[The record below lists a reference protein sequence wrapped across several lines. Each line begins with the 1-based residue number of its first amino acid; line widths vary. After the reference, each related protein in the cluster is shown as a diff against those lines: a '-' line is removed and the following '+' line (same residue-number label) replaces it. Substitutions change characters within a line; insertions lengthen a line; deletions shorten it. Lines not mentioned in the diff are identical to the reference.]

1 MKKIAIALIA
11 MLLLC
16 ASVFAATIDTSKF
29 ETIEDFNGLPI
40 GVQTAVLYEEL
51 IQDRVPDTEFQYYT
65 MPTDMILALKSGK
78 VAAYLVEA
86 VGYGVHKANHP
97 ELGTFKEVPGY
108 ISASNIIGNNDKQER
123 LLAEMN
129 EFIRNGYKNGLL
141 GDEGSLY
148 QYWIA
153 DFDPLTDNVGVKDF
167 EFTGENGTLNIAVE
181 GGYEPFSFVSDGN
194 LAGFDVEFIC
204 RFCVEY
210 GYKPIFNEIPFESI
224 APGVETGKF
233 DIGMNIVVSEERNET
248 GTLSDVYYTC
258 PVLLVVLGS
267 EEEAATPVATTAKTS
282 SSKDVSTF
290 TKIEDFDGLP
300 IGVQTAV
307 LYEELIQ
314 ERVPNTAFQ
323 YYTMPTDMI
332 LALKSGKVAGYLVEA
347 VGYGVHK
354 ANHPDLDVFPE
365 VPGYIS
371 ASNII
376 GNNDKQERLLAEMN
390 EFIKKGYEN
399 GLLGDDGSLYQYWIA
414 DFDPLTDNV
423 GVKDF
428 EFTGENGTLN
438 IAVEGGYEPFSFVS
452 DGNLAGFDVEFICR
466 FCVGYGYKPVFNE
479 IPFESIAPGVET
491 GKFDIGMNIVVS
503 EERNETGTLSDI
515 YYTCPVYLVVMGSD
529 DTAAT
534 TGTVVKGTTNTNTG
548 FFAKIQNS
556 FYKTFIRENR
566 WKLFVSGAGVTTLIT
581 VCSILIGTILGF
593 AVYMACRHGNVFAN
607 KTTNFFM
614 WLIHGMPTVLFL
626 MILYYIIFGK
636 SRLSGMWISVVGF
649 SLMFACSMIDML
661 RVGYNAIGKGQYEAS
676 TALGYSDGQSFF
688 KILLPQAAHHFLPIY
703 SNEVVTLIKETSVV
717 GYIAVLDLTKIS
729 DLVRSRTYEAF
740 FALILTAVVY
750 FVIQGIMVR
759 IVKMIQKKID
769 PRRRSDKKILA
780 GIDTKDWELF

>member
-1 MKKIAIALIA
+1 MKKLVSITITILLICSAL
-11 MLLLC
+11 
-16 ASVFAATIDTSKF
+16 FAATVDTSKF
-29 ETIEDFNGLPI
+29 EKIEDFNGLPI

-97 ELGTFKEVPGY
+97 ELSTFKEVPGY

-123 LLAEMN
+123 LLREMN
-129 EFIRNGYKNGLL
+129 EFIQNGYK
-141 GDEGSLY
+141 
-148 QYWIA
+148 
-153 DFDPLTDNVGVKDF
+153 
-167 EFTGENGTLNIAVE
+167 
-181 GGYEPFSFVSDGN
+181 
-194 LAGFDVEFIC
+194 
-204 RFCVEY
+204 
-210 GYKPIFNEIPFESI
+210 
-224 APGVETGKF
+224 
-233 DIGMNIVVSEERNET
+233 
-248 GTLSDVYYTC
+248 
-258 PVLLVVLGS
+258 
-267 EEEAATPVATTAKTS
+267 
-282 SSKDVSTF
+282 
-290 TKIEDFDGLP
+290 
-300 IGVQTAV
+300 
-307 LYEELIQ
+307 
-314 ERVPNTAFQ
+314 
-323 YYTMPTDMI
+323 
-332 LALKSGKVAGYLVEA
+332 
-347 VGYGVHK
+347 
-354 ANHPDLDVFPE
+354 
-365 VPGYIS
+365 
-371 ASNII
+371 
-376 GNNDKQERLLAEMN
+376 
-390 EFIKKGYEN
+390 N

-428 EFTGENGTLN
+428 TFTGENGTLN
-438 IAVEGGYEPFSFVS
+438 VAVEGGYEPFSFVS
-452 DGNLAGFDVEFICR
+452 DGNLAGFDVEFVCR
-466 FCVGYGYKPVFNE
+466 FCVEYGYTPVFNE

-515 YYTCPVYLVVMGSD
+515 YYTCPVLLVVLGSDEQAATATSGSYNKIEDLDGLPIGVQTAVLYEELIQDRVPNTQFQYYTMPTDMILALKSGKVAAYLVEGVGYGVHKANHPELETFKEIPGYISASNIIGNNDKQERLLQEMNEFIDNGYKNGLLGDEGKLYQYWIADFDPLTDNVGVKDFTFTGENGILNVAVEGGYEPFSFVSD
-529 DTAAT
+529 GNLAGFDVEFICRFCVEYGYTPVFNEVPFESIAPGVET
-534 TGTVVKGTTNTNTG
+534 GKFDIGMNIVVSEERNETGTLSDVYYTCPVYLVILGDSPYASASSSSTDVAKVG
-548 FFAKIQNS
+548 FFEKIGQS
-556 FYKTFIRENR
+556 FYKTFVRENR

-581 VCSILIGTILGF
+581 VCSIIIGTVLGF

-626 MILYYIIFGK
+626 MILYYVIFGS
-636 SRLSGMWISVVGF
+636 SRMSGMWISVVGF

-688 KILLPQAAHHFLPIY
+688 RILLPQAAHHFLPIY

-759 IVKMIQKKID
+759 LVRIVQKKID
-769 PRRRSDKKILA
+769 PRRRSDKKIVE
-780 GIDTKDWELF
+780 GIDTKDWDLF

>member
-1 MKKIAIALIA
+1 MKRFATVLCT
-11 MLLLC
+11 LLVLC
-16 ASVFAATIDTSKF
+16 ASVFAATDTSKF
-29 ETIEDFNGLPI
+29 TKIEDFNGLPI

-78 VAAYLVEA
+78 VAAYLIEA

-97 ELGTFKEVPGY
+97 ELDTFVEVPGY
-108 ISASNIIGNNDKQER
+108 ISASNIIGNNDRQET
-123 LLAEMN
+123 LLAQMN
-129 EFIRNGYKNGLL
+129 EFIADGYQNGLL
-141 GDEGSLY
+141 GDNGSLY
-148 QYWIA
+148 QYWIV

-167 EFTGENGTLNIAVE
+167 TFTGENGTLNVAVE

-194 LAGFDVEFIC
+194 LAGFDVEFVC
-204 RFCVEY
+204 RFCVAY
-210 GYKPIFNEIPFESI
+210 GYTPIFHEIPFESI

-248 GTLSDVYYTC
+248 GTLSDIYYTC
-258 PVLLVVLGS
+258 PVLLVVMGS
-267 EEEAATPVATTAKTS
+267 EDTASAKAS
-282 SSKDVSTF
+282 SSDVSSFDT
-290 TKIEDFDGLP
+290 IEEFNGLP

-314 ERVPNTAFQ
+314 DRVPDTEFQ

-332 LALKSGKVAGYLVEA
+332 LALKSGKIAAYLVEG

-354 ANHPDLDVFPE
+354 ANHPELDTFKE
-365 VPGYIS
+365 IPGYIS

-376 GNNDKQERLLAEMN
+376 GNNDKQATLLAQMN
-390 EFIKKGYEN
+390 EFIDDGYKN
-399 GLLGDDGSLYQYWIA
+399 GLLGDEGSLYQYWIA

-428 EFTGENGTLN
+428 TFTGENGTLN
-438 IAVEGGYEPFSFVS
+438 VAVEGGYEPFSFVS
-452 DGNLAGFDVEFICR
+452 DGNLAGFDVEFVCR
-466 FCVGYGYKPVFNE
+466 FCVAYGYTPIFHE

-515 YYTCPVYLVVMGSD
+515 YYTCPVYLVIMGSD
-529 DTAAT
+529 SVQAAAESA
-534 TGTVVKGTTNTNTG
+534 KPG
-548 FFAKIQNS
+548 FFDKIGQS

-566 WKLFVSGAGVTTLIT
+566 WKLFLSGAGVTTLIT
-581 VCSILIGTILGF
+581 VCSIVIGTLLGF
-593 AVYMACRHGNVFAN
+593 AVYMACRHGNKLAN
-607 KTTNFFM
+607 GTTNFFM

-626 MILYYIIFGK
+626 MVLYYIIFGS
-636 SRLSGMWISVVGF
+636 SRISGMWISVIGF
-649 SLMFACSMIDML
+649 SLIFACSMIDML

-676 TALGYSDGQSFF
+676 TALGYSDRQSFF
-688 KILLPQAAHHFLPIY
+688 RILLPQAAQHFLPIY

-759 IVKMIQKKID
+759 LVKMVQKKID
-769 PRRRSDKKILA
+769 PRRRSDKKILT
-780 GIDTKDWELF
+780 GIDATEWELF